1 MPQRLALPLANG
13 AYTIRAPLS
22 RPVEV
27 SAALAEKLRAMD
39 FSVRSA
45 EDQTLSGMKAATEDW
60 LSEVA
65 DALDKVQSEMG
76 RPKDFVDPG
85 PPEPPEP
92 PLLLFSYCGHGAAGC
107 FFPVDCGRPCERE
120 DTYCFFEDL
129 LFRLFKVLGRPASE
143 LFRCDFSGE
152 TGACWML
159 PGIRIVV
166 IIESCRR
173 LLKDERYAY
182 EATKTHVAYQKR
194 HLLPS
199 VQALRPD
206 LAFQNAMW
214 DQRRLAFLRHLGPD
228 APEILMALSSEST
241 TASYDVVFLRSIV
254 DSIDKPVRLGGILE
268 RASLETLRRTGH
280 QQKPVVLSFGGGER
294 NLLEESVLA
303 RRDDLGGRTLLRGAS
318 LPSLTAKPRSR
329 MSRMSRQRSFVHR
342 FA

>member
-1 MPQRLALPLANG
+1 MMPQRLALLLANG

-27 SAALAEKLRAMD
+27 SAALAEKLRAMG

-45 EDQTLSGMKAATEDW
+45 EDQTLNGMKAATEDW

-65 DALDKVQSEMG
+65 DALDLAVQSEMET
-76 RPKDFVDPG
+76 PKDLVDPG
-85 PPEPPEP
+85 PP
-92 PLLLFSYCGHGAAGC
+92 LLILFSYCGHGAAGC
-107 FFPVDCGRPCERE
+107 FFPVDCGRPCGRE
-120 DTYCFFEDL
+120 DTFCFFEDL

-143 LFRCDFSGE
+143 FFRCDFSGE
-152 TGACWML
+152 TGACWLL

-206 LAFQNAMW
+206 LAFQNAIW
-214 DQRRLAFLRHLGPD
+214 DQRRLAFLRHLGPN

-280 QQKPVVLSFGGGER
+280 QQKPVVLSFGGSGER

-303 RRDDLGGRTLLRGAS
+303 RRGDHGGQTLLRGVS

-329 MSRMSRQRSFVHR
+329 MSRMTRQRSFVHR

>member
-1 MPQRLALPLANG
+1 MPRRLALLLANG

-76 RPKDFVDPG
+76 RPKDFVDP
-85 PPEPPEP
+85 EPPEP

-152 TGACWML
+152 TG
-159 PGIRIVV
+159 
-166 IIESCRR
+166 
-173 LLKDERYAY
+173 
-182 EATKTHVAYQKR
+182 ATKTHVAYQKR